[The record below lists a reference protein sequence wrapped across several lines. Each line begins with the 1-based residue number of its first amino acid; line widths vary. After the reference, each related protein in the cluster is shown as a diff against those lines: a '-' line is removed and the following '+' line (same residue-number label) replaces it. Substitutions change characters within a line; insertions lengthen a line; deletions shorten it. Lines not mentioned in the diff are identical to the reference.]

1 MSAEIQFPGAATGA
15 THYFI
20 VRNAI
25 GQPYDSVTSAFQAYL
40 TANYSGYVNSTSEQ
54 GTNSNYF
61 VGNFPSIGAA
71 SGGVFNVVAK
81 RQTGANPAESD
92 PNVATNEFHWNGS
105 LQVPQA
111 HLTTSGQLGQAIPLR
126 LARSVAVSGFPFYMV
141 SSTDH
146 VTPFTSGVCSGQ
158 VSRDGGGFGALQS
171 GLVVGAYSEIGLGWY
186 RCNLSS
192 GDLAG
197 NQLILNF
204 QAVGISGGAA
214 DPVNLYIP
222 MQRTSGQ

>member
-1 MSAEIQFPGAATGA
+1 M
-15 THYFI
+15 
-20 VRNAI
+20 
-25 GQPYDSVTSAFQAYL
+25 TSAFATYL
-40 TANYSGYVNSTSEQ
+40 TGSYSGYVNSASEQ
-54 GTNSNYF
+54 GTASNYF
-61 VGNFPSIGAA
+61 TGNFPAVGAA

-81 RQTGANPAESD
+81 RQIGANPAESD

-111 HLTTSGQLGQAIPLR
+111 HLATSGQLGQALPIR
-126 LARSVAVSGFPFYMV
+126 LARSIAVSGFPFYLQ
-141 SSTDH
+141 SSADH
-146 VTPFTSGVCSGQ
+146 VTPLTSGVCSGQ
-158 VSRDGGGFGALQS
+158 VSRDGGAFGALQS

-186 RCNLSS
+186 RCNLTS

-197 NQLILNF
+197 NQVILNF

-222 MQRTSGQ
+222 MQRVSGQ